1 MFQKMRMVMI
11 AQMVVMM
18 VVMRMTF
25 CWRVQPLK
33 WGSRKVITVG
43 VLI

>member
-11 AQMVVMM
+11 AQVVVM